1 MAQWLELSLSEFDP
15 VRGFHVLSGNCV
27 GSHWGASLSLQYSP
41 KTCRSTGVCKLPMS
55 VIVNDCLSEYVSPV
69 VGSLTYVRLV
79 TQQRTAHADLMLDSV
94 EVTCFFTFF
103 FCPQSYSQPTSAPCV
118 FSSLSFISLPSFCCL
133 IFPCSLLLVSSS
145 SLFLCD
151 DAAPFCSQGAK
162 IVHGGQQAVF
172 GRQPSHFCVPVL
184 FSFFFSFFMDPAP
197 LQPGSN
203 WA

>member
-41 KTCRSTGVCKLPMS
+41 KTCRSTGVT
-55 VIVNDCLSEYVSPV
+55 VNDCLSEYVSPV

-94 EVTCFFTFF
+94 EWTYFFTFS
-103 FCPQSYSQPTSAPCV
+103 FCPQSYSQPTAAPCV
-118 FSSLSFISLPSFCCL
+118 FSSLSFISLQSFCCL